1 MTAYEASS
9 SSSFKSKL
17 WNYDVFLSFSDEDTR
32 KGFTG
37 HLHDAIED
45 RGYKA
50 YMDKDDLKRGEEI
63 KEELYRA
70 IEESRIS
77 IIVFS
82 KKYADSSWCL
92 DELVKIM
99 ECRSNWGDMK
109 QNRDLVKA
117 FQKHN
122 KGISKVKDGKKHEA
136 ERERVKQWRKALTE
150 AANLSG
156 HHLQITDNRHEAKFI
171 REIVDKIIT
180 DWLLS
185 TNELDVAK
193 YPIGI
198 DSRIQGIT
206 NHLLR
211 GVSNEVVMVGI
222 WGMGGVG
229 KTTAAK
235 AIYNQ
240 IHHLFKFKSFLADV
254 SNTTSKHSLVYLQK
268 TLVSDILKEKFEI
281 SSVDG
286 GIRLIKQQFRRRRVL
301 VIMDNI
307 DEVEQ
312 LNAIAGNH
320 DWFGPKSRIIVTTR
334 DEQLLHQVGVD
345 KIYQLH
351 EMSEAEALELF
362 SWHAFSNSRPNE
374 GYLELSRKIVSYCGG
389 LPLALEVLGSF
400 LIKRTIAEWESQLK
414 KLKITP
420 KGEIIKP
427 LRISFEGLDDTENA
441 IFLDISCFFIG
452 WDKDYV
458 TKVLDGCELSAT
470 IGISVLRQRCLV
482 TFQRNEL
489 YMHDLLREMARVIIS
504 ERFADHPERWSRL
517 WNPQLVTEVLTDKS
531 GTEEVEG
538 LALHL
543 SIQDFERH
551 AFSTEAFANMKKLR
565 LLQLINV
572 QLIGEYKHVPTK
584 LIWLCGRGF
593 PLQSIPGDFFN
604 LEKLVFLDMQGSRLV
619 QVWEGSKS
627 LQKLKIIDLSFSFF
641 LIKSPDFSQL
651 PNLEELILEGC
662 DRLSEIH
669 PSIGHL
675 KRLALVNL
683 TGCEMLSSLPGDFFK
698 SKSVETLLL
707 NGCLQFREMHEDLGE
722 MISLRI
728 LEADDTAIRQ
738 VPPSIVGSKNLT
750 RLSLQGVE
758 RLRLPYSLWGLNSL
772 RELNL
777 SQCNLDDDEIPK
789 GLGSLI
795 SLQDLHLEENHLHIL
810 PSLSGLSKLETLR
823 LNKCYKLCEIC
834 DLPTNLK
841 ILHAHG
847 CPSLVKMPDF
857 SKMSNMRELD
867 VSDSLELRE
876 VPGLDKSLNSMT
888 LIDMKK
894 CTKLTADFTKNIV
907 QKLRLLQLSN
917 VQLNGE
923 YKHFPKKLMWLSW
936 SGCHLESIPD
946 DFLNQEKL
954 VILDMQWSRLV
965 QVWEGYKSLQ
975 KLKIINLS
983 HSTFLQKSLDF
994 SQVPNLEELILEDC
1008 WRLSEIHRSIGHLK
1022 RLSLVNLTRCLE
1034 LSSLPWEFYKSK
1046 SVETLLLNG
1055 CKKFRE
1061 VHEDLGEMIS
1071 LRLLEADDTAI
1082 RQVPPCIVGLKN
1094 LTHLSLQGVER
1105 LRLPHSLHGLNSLRE
1120 LNISWCKLA
1129 DDAIPKDLGTLISLQ
1144 DLQLKGNDFH
1154 TLPSLSGLSKLETLN
1169 LSLDKSLN
1177 SMTLIDMKKC
1187 TKLTADF
1194 MKNILQGW
1202 TSCRFGGIFLHGNYV
1217 PDWFKFV
1224 NNGNKLFNH
1233 GIEEVE
1239 GLGLHLSIQ
1248 DLDGYAFRFS
1258 TEAFVNMEKP
1268 RLLQLSNVQ
1277 LNGEY
1282 KHIPKMLMGL
1292 SYCGWQLK
1300 SIPDDFLNQEKL
1312 VILDM
1317 QWSTLVQVWEGYKL
1331 ILEDCISLSEI
1342 HPSIGH
1348 LERLSLVNLKR
1359 CNMLPRDFYKSKS
1372 AETLLLNWCSKFRE
1386 VDEDIGEMILLRIL
1400 EADCTAIR
1408 KVPLS
1413 IVGLKNLTR
1422 LSLQGVKRLHLS
1434 HSLHG
1439 LNSLWQLN
1447 LSWCDLAD
1455 DAIPMYLGTLIS
1467 FQCRALET
1475 MPDFSEMSNIRE
1487 LDVNDS
1493 LKLTKVTGLDKSLNS
1508 MTRIDMVRC
1517 TNLTADFTTNILH
1530 VSPSLIAFLSDGL
1543 LADLVAFSSMGI
1555 MFLIGF
1561 WFEFASEGTLISFD
1575 IPPCDGRNF
1584 EGLTLFCL
1592 YTSCNRTGPPP
1603 RLAITVIKN
1612 TKCIKLQACIVKE
1625 DWNRIFY
1632 KPEPY
1637 YIWQG
1642 QLLNDKFNLQGG
1654 DRVEIVNR
1662 TGVNLVWDK
1671 PIVVLG

>member
-9 SSSFKSKL
+9 SFSFKSKL
-17 WNYDVFLSFSDEDTR
+17 WNYDVFLSFSGEDTR

-50 YMDKDDLKRGEEI
+50 YMDEDDLNRGEEI
-63 KEELYRA
+63 KEELYRG

-99 ECRSNWGDMK
+99 ECRSKLGRHVLPIFYHVDPSHVRK
-109 QNRDLVKA
+109 QNGDLVKA

-122 KGISKVKDGKKHEA
+122 KGISKVKDGKKREVK
-136 ERERVKQWRKALTE
+136 RERVKQWKKALTE

-156 HHLQITDNRHEAKFI
+156 YHLQITDNRHEVKFI

-180 DWLLS
+180 DWLLN

-193 YPIGI
+193 YPVGI

-240 IHHLFKFKSFLADV
+240 IHHLFKFKSFLADI

-286 GIRLIKQQFRRRRVL
+286 GIRLIKQQFRHRRVL

-307 DEVEQ
+307 DKVEQ

-351 EMSEAEALELF
+351 EMSEEEALELF

-427 LRISFEGLDDTENA
+427 LRISFEGLDDTEKA

-504 ERFADHPERWSRL
+504 ERFAGHPERWSRL

-531 GTEEVEG
+531 GTKEVEG

-584 LIWLCGRGF
+584 LIWLCWRGF

-675 KRLALVNL
+675 KRLALVNF

-707 NGCLQFREMHEDLGE
+707 NGCLQFREVHEDLGE

-738 VPPSIVGSKNLT
+738 VPPSIVGLKNLT
-750 RLSLQGVE
+750 RLSLRGVKSIHV
-758 RLRLPYSLWGLNSL
+758 PYSLRGLNSL

-777 SQCNLDDDEIPK
+777 SQCKLAADEIRK

-810 PSLSGLSKLETLR
+810 PSLTGLSKLETLR
-823 LNKCYKLCEIC
+823 LNKCYNLCVIC

-841 ILHAHG
+841 FLHARG
-847 CPSLVKMPDF
+847 CPSLVTMPDF

-907 QKLRLLQLSN
+907 QGIEEVEGLGLHLSIQDCDSYVFRFSTEAFVNMEKPRLLQLRN

-923 YKHFPKKLMWLSW
+923 FKHIPKKLMWLSW
-936 SGCHLESIPD
+936 RVSWRGCQLKSIPD

-954 VILDMQWSRLV
+954 IILDMQCSRLV
-965 QVWEGYKSLQ
+965 QVWEGYKSLHL
-975 KLKIINLS
+975 LKIINLS
-983 HSTFLQKSLDF
+983 HSMFLQKSLDF
-994 SQVPNLEELILEDC
+994 SQVPNLEELILENC
-1008 WRLSEIHRSIGHLK
+1008 INLSEIHPSIGHLE
-1022 RLSLVNLTRCLE
+1022 RLSLVNLKGCGM
-1034 LSSLPWEFYKSK
+1034 LSSLPREFYNSK

-1055 CKKFRE
+1055 CKEFRE

-1071 LRLLEADDTAI
+1071 LRILEADDTAI
-1082 RQVPPCIVGLKN
+1082 RQVPPSMVGLKN
-1094 LTHLSLQGVER
+1094 LTRLSLQDVER

-1120 LNISWCKLA
+1120 LNLSWCKLA
-1129 DDAIPKDLGTLISLQ
+1129 DDAIPKDLGNLISIQLL
-1144 DLQLKGNDFH
+1144 DLSWNYFH
-1154 TLPSLSGLSKLETLN
+1154 TLPSLIGLSKLETLSLNCCFN
-1169 LSLDKSLN
+1169 LHTIPDLPTSLKFLHVHQCLALEKMPDFSEMSNMRELDVSDSLKLTEVTCLDKSLN
-1177 SMTLIDMKKC
+1177 SMTQIDMGSC
-1187 TKLTADF
+1187 TNLTADF
-1194 MKNILQGW
+1194 TKNILQGW
-1202 TSCRFGGIFLHGNYV
+1202 NSCGFGGIFLHGNYV
-1217 PDWFKFV
+1217 PDWFEFV
-1224 NNGNKLFNH
+1224 
-1233 GIEEVE
+1233 
-1239 GLGLHLSIQ
+1239 
-1248 DLDGYAFRFS
+1248 
-1258 TEAFVNMEKP
+1258 
-1268 RLLQLSNVQ
+1268 
-1277 LNGEY
+1277 
-1282 KHIPKMLMGL
+1282 
-1292 SYCGWQLK
+1292 
-1300 SIPDDFLNQEKL
+1300 
-1312 VILDM
+1312 
-1317 QWSTLVQVWEGYKL
+1317 
-1331 ILEDCISLSEI
+1331 
-1342 HPSIGH
+1342 
-1348 LERLSLVNLKR
+1348 
-1359 CNMLPRDFYKSKS
+1359 
-1372 AETLLLNWCSKFRE
+1372 
-1386 VDEDIGEMILLRIL
+1386 
-1400 EADCTAIR
+1400 
-1408 KVPLS
+1408 
-1413 IVGLKNLTR
+1413 
-1422 LSLQGVKRLHLS
+1422 
-1434 HSLHG
+1434 
-1439 LNSLWQLN
+1439 
-1447 LSWCDLAD
+1447 
-1455 DAIPMYLGTLIS
+1455 
-1467 FQCRALET
+1467 
-1475 MPDFSEMSNIRE
+1475 
-1487 LDVNDS
+1487 
-1493 LKLTKVTGLDKSLNS
+1493 
-1508 MTRIDMVRC
+1508 
-1517 TNLTADFTTNILH
+1517 
-1530 VSPSLIAFLSDGL
+1530 
-1543 LADLVAFSSMGI
+1543 
-1555 MFLIGF
+1555 
-1561 WFEFASEGTLISFD
+1561 SEGTKISFD
-1575 IPPCDGRNF
+1575 IPPSDGRNF

-1592 YTSCNRTGPPP
+1592 YSSCKRTDRPVS
-1603 RLAITVIKN
+1603 LTITVMKN
-1612 TKCIKLQACIVKE
+1612 TKYIHLQAYIVKE
-1625 DWNRIFY
+1625 DRNRISY
-1632 KPEPY
+1632 KPESHH
-1637 YIWQG
+1637 IWQG
-1642 QLLNDKFNLQGG
+1642 QLSNDKLNLQGG
-1654 DRVEIVNR
+1654 DRVEVGIYFFPLTVNR
-1662 TGVNLVWDK
+1662 IGIDLVWDK
-1671 PIVVLG
+1671 PMKENMHDLDKAGYAFTDIHLDTLVLHNQRNRHPA